1 LTGILKTDHMKGD
14 TVKTSAIVFLAL
26 LATTMTLFTP
36 MPGNVKIVLRLLL
49 ILISIIA
56 WLLFKRENYHRAS
69 LLSFSFFV
77 LNLAFLIVSPFTSE
91 FLNLDITR
99 PKGIALSKLSDS
111 LIISTVI
118 IVSVLFSKQPPRS
131 IYLTRG
137 RLVAGLVTGLF
148 FFILFGY
155 LAFKNPGQP
164 VDPSFLRN
172 NWVWILIFVMANGFM
187 EELVFRGL
195 FLEKLNLMFNHHF
208 SILLTSL
215 CFALP
220 HIIVQYQD
228 NVLMFAGICFVLG
241 MLCGYAMHY
250 TRSIIAPTLIHAG
263 ADLMIMVPIFA
274 TYGVTG

>member
-1 LTGILKTDHMKGD
+1 MKRN
-14 TVKTSAIVFLAL
+14 TIIIFAITFLVL

-36 MPGNVKIVLRLLL
+36 MPGNIKMVLRLIL
-49 ILISIIA
+49 ILISITA
-56 WLLFKRENYHRAS
+56 WLGFKRQKYHRAS
-69 LLSFSFFV
+69 LLSFSLFV

-118 IVSVLFSKQPPRS
+118 IVSVIIAKQSPKS

-137 RLVAGLVTGLF
+137 RLVAGLAIGLF
-148 FFILFGY
+148 FFLLFGF

-195 FLEKLNLMFNHHF
+195 FLEKLNLILNHHY
-208 SILLTSL
+208 SILLTSI

-220 HIIVQYQD
+220 HIIVQYQA
-228 NVLMFAGICFVLG
+228 NVLLFTGICFVLG